1 MSGSGNLYIYI
12 LIMAGISYILRT
24 LPMVIMR
31 KPLKNK
37 FLKSFLFYLPYVT
50 LTVMTFPA
58 IITVTGSYISGFA
71 ALIVGALLAYFTRNL
86 FCCLRLLCVGVDTFA
101 HTLSAVCTIAKN
113 RHDFCTNIMK
123 VITLGKGQNC

>member
-1 MSGSGNLYIYI
+1 MSGSGNIYIYI

-37 FLKSFLFYLPYVT
+37 FLKSFLYYLPYVT

-86 FCCLRLLCVGVDTFA
+86 FIVACGCCASVLI
-101 HTLSAVCTIAKN
+101 LSLI
-113 RHDFCTNIMK
+113 H
-123 VITLGKGQNC
+123 

>member
-86 FCCLRLLCVGVDTFA
+86 FIVACGCCASVLI
-101 HTLSAVCTIAKN
+101 LSLI
-113 RHDFCTNIMK
+113 H
-123 VITLGKGQNC
+123 